1 MSNPISN
8 SFFFIITCFLKLI
21 KFILIKKHKSFEI
34 KNSRSHGKFFA
45 LAYPNWI
52 KKRKLSIATFVHL
65 IFRKKNK
72 LEQAVHYFDAT
83 LLIRPPSSCLKFLR
97 FYPWISLNFLRFQP
111 SRLVKVGISFRKN
124 TAWKVSKHGVFLV
137 RIFLSSDWIRKFTP

>member
-1 MSNPISN
+1 M
-8 SFFFIITCFLKLI
+8 FFEVNQVHFD
-21 KFILIKKHKSFEI
+21 KKHKSFEI